1 MAYATDADV
10 AVRWARTLTPEEIA
24 LVNARLGDIE
34 RRIKRR
40 VPDLAEK
47 VVDGTVDIEDVIQV
61 EADAVLRL
69 VRNPEGYIQESD
81 GDYSY
86 MLSSEA
92 ASGKLR
98 VLDDEWEMLGY
109 RRKRVFMISQAIV
122 MPV

>member
-24 LVNARLGDIE
+24 LVNARLGDVE

-40 VPDLAEK
+40 VPDLESKITA
-47 VVDGTVDIEDVIQV
+47 GTVDVEDVIQV

-86 MLSSEA
+86 MLSSQNSA
-92 ASGKLR
+92 GKLQI
-98 VLDDEWEMLGY
+98 LDEEWELVGFV
-109 RRKRVFMISQAIV
+109 RRRIFSIAPVIV
-122 MPV
+122 MPT

>member
-10 AVRWARTLTPEEIA
+10 AVRWARTLTHEEIA

-40 VPDLAEK
+40 VPDLEAK
-47 VVDGTVDIEDVIQV
+47 ITAGTVDVDDVIQV

-86 MLSSEA
+86 MLSSQN
-92 ASGKLR
+92 SQGKLTI
-98 VLDDEWEMLGY
+98 LDEEWELVGFV
-109 RRKRVFMISQAIV
+109 RRRIFSIAPVIV
-122 MPV
+122 MPT